1 MQKSGKKLSFNF
13 HFVKSYLISFLYGY
27 LAFFFFFLE
36 EKGAAQSTPRMTAF
50 LFYVQTKDKFT

>member
-27 LAFFFFFLE
+27 LAFFFFL
-36 EKGAAQSTPRMTAF
+36 KKRGQLNPLRA
-50 LFYVQTKDKFT
+50 